1 MSEGA
6 ATGPGSIRVSDAE
19 RNAAIEVLGAHLSA
33 GRIDL
38 DEYGTRSAL
47 INSARTV
54 ADLRAPF
61 DDLPGPRP
69 TLSTPPA
76 PVRPTS
82 PPAEYAGYPAAPT
95 PGAVPAVPSTAGQRV
110 AWAVAGSSGVIAV
123 IAFFLLTPI
132 WSYAWLVFLLVPVVY
147 TVASAVTGVDVRE
160 ARRRRR

>member
-1 MSEGA
+1 M
-6 ATGPGSIRVSDAE
+6 
-19 RNAAIEVLGAHLSA
+19 LGAHLSA

-54 ADLRAPF
+54 AELQAPF
-61 DDLPGPRP
+61 NDLPGPRP
-69 TLSTPPA
+69 ALSTPPV
-76 PVRPTS
+76 PVRPDS
-82 PPAEYAGYPAAPT
+82 PPAGYPVAPT
-95 PGAVPAVPSTAGQRV
+95 PGAVPAVPTTAGQRV
-110 AWAVAGSSGVIAV
+110 AWAVAGSSGVIAL

-160 ARRRRR
+160 GKRRRR